1 MMASSAMADG
11 SAQIGRQHQPHPQ
24 FHAQSPPSGTGDS
37 NDKQTIFLDGE
48 FLPAVFR
55 THSYEI
61 AKDVCRFVSR
71 GEDCTPAPAHRCV
84 IMRSLVA
91 DTIKDRTEMMADLV
105 RALDVKEREQLSLVR
120 NIADQMFDDE
130 QVSFA
135 C

>member
-1 MMASSAMADG
+1 M
-11 SAQIGRQHQPHPQ
+11 
-24 FHAQSPPSGTGDS
+24 
-37 NDKQTIFLDGE
+37 
-48 FLPAVFR
+48 FR

-61 AKDVCRFVSR
+61 AKDVCRFVAR

-91 DTIKDRTEMMADLV
+91 DTIKDRTQMMADLV

-130 QVSFA
+130 QVRKSLILSSRIRVPFEYLSYHVQVYQKINSTEMA
-135 C
+135 SL